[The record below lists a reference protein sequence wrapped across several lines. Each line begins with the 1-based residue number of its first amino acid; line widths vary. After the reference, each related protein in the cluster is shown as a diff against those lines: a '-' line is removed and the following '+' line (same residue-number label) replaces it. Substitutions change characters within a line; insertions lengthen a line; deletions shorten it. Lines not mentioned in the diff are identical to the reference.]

1 MRKARQAR
9 IVIDSID
16 GSMMAS
22 AHGESGEIVDAMID
36 AVMQMCKEKPFM
48 KRMFKRKMLR
58 EWLRE
63 SPLYYIFENIGETMI
78 GVVVLTAMLYGFACF
93 MHWLGA

>member
-16 GSMMAS
+16 GAMMAS
-22 AHGESGEIVDAMID
+22 AHGESGEIVDAMVK
-36 AVMQMCKEKPFM
+36 AVMQMCREKPFM
-48 KRMFKRKMLR
+48 KNQFKRKIMR
-58 EWLRE
+58 EIVQKINLGYCVQTIVE
-63 SPLYYIFENIGETMI
+63 TLIASAVFLGLLYC
-78 GVVVLTAMLYGFACF
+78 FACF

>member
-22 AHGESGEIVDAMID
+22 AHGESGEIVDAMVD
-36 AVMQMCKEKPFM
+36 AVMQMCKKKPFRWSCRYSARWRSLRCM
-48 KRMFKRKMLR
+48 GFKQ
-58 EWLRE
+58 
-63 SPLYYIFENIGETMI
+63 
-78 GVVVLTAMLYGFACF
+78 
-93 MHWLGA
+93 